1 MKVKRWH
8 HDTIRAL
15 LCLLIWASFSARS
28 HAGKPS
34 GATTE
39 ACSRDPQCL
48 QAYQT
53 ARSGSMAGQYDA
65 ALVNYQIAYA
75 RVPAPLFLFN
85 VARMQHRL
93 GRLKDAVATY
103 QKLLDDP
110 ASQKEMDLRAEAQR
124 YQAQAVQE
132 LAAPPPP
139 PLTPVTPPPLAP
151 AADTPQ
157 AKPPLYKK
165 WWLWTAVGVAA
176 AGIAVG
182 LGVGLTAAADARSVP
197 PGVMILEP
205 SFQ

>member
-1 MKVKRWH
+1 MNGKCRYRSV
-8 HDTIRAL
+8 IRVL
-15 LCLLIWASFSARS
+15 LCLFIWASLTTRAD
-28 HAGKPS
+28 AGKPTAVS
-34 GATTE
+34 TE

-93 GRLKDAVATY
+93 GRLKEAVATY

-110 ASQKEMDLRAEAQR
+110 ISQKETDLRAEAKR

-139 PLTPVTPPPLAP
+139 PLAPVTPPPLAP

-176 AGIAVG
+176 AGVVTGIAIG
-182 LGVGLTAAADARSVP
+182 AYAARPLPAD
-197 PGVMILEP
+197 VMHIQP
-205 SFQ
+205 FN